1 MKTRRKSLFKR
12 GLSFFIA
19 VTMCLSMLQMP
30 VFAAEA
36 HEHNQDGWE
45 CVWIEGSE
53 KLDCKH
59 EHDEEC
65 YRPGKD
71 VLNCEDD
78 HHTEECYGPGEDILI
93 CEDDSEEHEHNE
105 DCYAPGEDVLK
116 CKENHHT
123 EDCYVSGEDELNCS
137 HEHDEDCYIVTEGR
151 WECTA
156 PEINESEAGEDD
168 AKANTAEAD
177 EPSAEKDTLAGD
189 ELTVEH
195 EKEDSETDKTVVS
208 DEEIVLEETKGKNE
222 TSANQTNAMQE
233 DEPDYTT
240 VDDLEAAFMTVGER
254 LEDGDIQAGIAALDK
269 YLDIYSRLS
278 PEDQKA
284 NAEAQK
290 AALAY
295 RETLQG
301 SLEGIEDP
309 DIEQNNTYAQI
320 TVNYVVNGV
329 TLRTDTLNS
338 GRYIQIGNQVPYVS
352 DLIRGTQYADYDY
365 GTVTKIECRP
375 LQYFPPSAHTLR
387 EGQNIEHSGNYKTH
401 TITYTTSKWE
411 KRQIVTPPVDGGNG
425 GGNNGNEDM
434 TTGGSGKYLWNQ
446 TLVYHANYP
455 GGNDPTVTVKYNARG
470 SFGNM
475 TVVTIT
481 PKTFDACGFTLP
493 EGYSLEK
500 NSWYSQSSGG
510 STLCSMGG
518 SFLLNYDNRNT
529 TTHLYAHYKNNNPVS
544 PATYSYQLTWD
555 YNGGTLDGKDFD
567 QENALNLTGDD
578 NATHTFYEQANKR
591 PSRSGYIFEGWA
603 YSGNGFFTES
613 NGQITMIGSAGNTV
627 SGTMTAKWKLDSA
640 SNVKVTLTY
649 DANQGKNPPAAQ
661 EVMIGSDVTI
671 ADKGDMTRDGYTF
684 LGWSTKSNPDT
695 DDVNTYPEDILHM
708 ETNITLYAV
717 WSTNPSYTVKWYD
730 TEESEIK
737 KSETR
742 SDTAAGE
749 TVSVTEDDKKVA
761 GYTFDANN
769 QGNKLSDTLKA
780 SGTVLV
786 LYFTKDQTP
795 PPPAE
800 TKNVG
805 IQFYKVFKGDLKEI
819 PLNEYG
825 RPAVNY
831 EYKIFYNEKAGGPF
845 FDPITGPMECEKVD
859 KTPSG
864 NMGIAVYKYTATVAV
879 PKDVDYAQL
888 EVTETNKEIDGYTWS
903 YETRYQ
909 GNATLYCNIYTPEN
923 PMTFND
929 FTDVYTKIPDS
940 PAPSVDDLE
949 ITKTVDKSTVTVG
962 EEVTYTIEV
971 KNTASQAVEVDVV
984 DELPEEMFTEA
995 PTVSD
1000 GGTYDK
1006 DTHIVTWNKVSI
1018 PAGETKTLTVTV
1030 KAVKSG
1036 TFTNTARVVLNG
1048 KDKPDSVE
1056 VEVKEKDPSQ
1066 PLVPKLEVT
1075 KKNDG
1080 FKTDQQTGNA
1090 FVKYTITVTNISGFS
1105 IYGLRITDTLD
1116 QPTVTKVNPEDVGEA
1131 EIKWTFK
1138 DFKVKTSDNGKWGNA
1153 TPSGKED
1160 DLVHV
1165 LQPLARNDE
1174 FADGQTVTLTYTI
1187 EIENLNDDVA
1197 VKVKLDNTAVG
1208 ASWSKKPT
1216 DEQVSRLRMS
1226 RSELAAFAAVDD
1238 DEPDVTDSASSS
1250 ASSGEISGN
1259 GSSSTEG
1266 ELPRKYSV
1274 IYTWDLPE
1282 GAKQELPTEPKHPS
1296 GAVVSVDT
1304 KYTSTT
1310 EIEVNGKTYIFSGWS
1325 TDDAVVENHQFTMP
1339 AKDVT
1344 IHGIWKEKNE
1354 GNPNVPDKPGTNP
1367 ETHKVTVHY
1376 VYTDGSKAA
1385 DDAVRDNLTEG
1396 TAYSIPSPGING
1408 YTPDQIA
1415 VNGTMGKEDIVLT
1428 VTYTRDSTGN
1438 PGGGSSGGGGGGGGS
1453 TATNQTGRVHGTTP
1467 SPESEVTVPGD
1478 GVPLAEIPEGTNIAD
1493 EDVPLAGIPVADI
1506 PDADVPLAG
1515 IPDLMYIPNDDVPL
1529 ARVPKTGDSSGL
1541 WHMMAL
1547 LSAFG
1552 LMAVTMM
1559 DRKKRQEKQ

>member
-93 CEDDSEEHEHNE
+93 CEDDSEEHEHNA

-156 PEINESEAGEDD
+156 PEIEEAEEADE
-168 AKANTAEAD
+168 AEAD
-177 EPSAEKDTLAGD
+177 DLVVEGEKNITKEIILEAETPAA
-189 ELTVEH
+189 EV
-195 EKEDSETDKTVVS
+195 STDKT
-208 DEEIVLEETKGKNE
+208 DELQE
-222 TSANQTNAMQE
+222 QE
-233 DEPDYTT
+233 DDFNYATKDEL
-240 VDDLEAAFMTVGER
+240 VAAFEAVGEA
-254 LEDGDIQAGIAALDK
+254 LEDGDVQAGIDALDD
-269 YLDIYSRLS
+269 YFDVYNRLS
-278 PEDQKA
+278 PEDQEA
-284 NAEAQK
+284 NADEME

-295 RETLQG
+295 QETLRG
-301 SLEGIEDP
+301 SLEGIEDS
-309 DIEQNNTYAQI
+309 DVETLAYDWR
-320 TVNYVVNGV
+320 TV
-329 TLRTDTLNS
+329 TLRPITGLGITTKVSVGDMVWSYNGHKSYTVSKIETKYREKTQIVLKVYTNNNSNFYFPKASDLWNIPLGKQVDYVLWSGNNS
-338 GRYIQIGNQVPYVS
+338 GEMTENGSGMCSNGAGGAKVGEGVYYFKDVS
-352 DLIRGTQYADYDY
+352 CIHSYSQTIAPNCINTGLKTCSKCGATQTVAALGHSFPSTWTDNCTSHTDLTCTGHKHICTRCNGSLSGGTETAAHSY
-365 GTVTKIECRP
+365 GGWVTVTEPKP
-375 LQYFPPSAHTLR
+375 GVPGLQKRTCTASGCEHYETKTIAELPVVTEPGTTTGNFTVKKSFTGLA
-387 EGQNIEHSGNYKTH
+387 EG
-401 TITYTTSKWE
+401 
-411 KRQIVTPPVDGGNG
+411 VTPPD
-425 GGNNGNEDM
+425 
-434 TTGGSGKYLWNQ
+434 
-446 TLVYHANYP
+446 
-455 GGNDPTVTVKYNARG
+455 
-470 SFGNM
+470 
-475 TVVTIT
+475 
-481 PKTFDACGFTLP
+481 
-493 EGYSLEK
+493 
-500 NSWYSQSSGG
+500 
-510 STLCSMGG
+510 
-518 SFLLNYDNRNT
+518 
-529 TTHLYAHYKNNNPVS
+529 
-544 PATYSYQLTWD
+544 
-555 YNGGTLDGKDFD
+555 
-567 QENALNLTGDD
+567 
-578 NATHTFYEQANKR
+578 
-591 PSRSGYIFEGWA
+591 
-603 YSGNGFFTES
+603 
-613 NGQITMIGSAGNTV
+613 
-627 SGTMTAKWKLDSA
+627 
-640 SNVKVTLTY
+640 VTLTY
-649 DANQGKNPPAAQ
+649 EAWRTKDGN
-661 EVMIGSDVTI
+661 EVGAKESGTIILSPSGNNTSEEIIYSGTI
-671 ADKGDMTRDGYTF
+671 APTVWNILTSGDGALSESERSRYKNVIVITESNAEVDGYTLEF
-684 LGWSTKSNPDT
+684 APKYPADGTADGNHITFTLDGATFQKDLSLK
-695 DDVNTYPEDILHM
+695 NTYTAP
-708 ETNITLYAV
+708 
-717 WSTNPSYTVKWYD
+717 TVEGK
-730 TEESEIK
+730 
-737 KSETR
+737 
-742 SDTAAGE
+742 
-749 TVSVTEDDKKVA
+749 
-761 GYTFDANN
+761 
-769 QGNKLSDTLKA
+769 Q
-780 SGTVLV
+780 
-786 LYFTKDQTP
+786 
-795 PPPAE
+795 
-800 TKNVG
+800 VG
-805 IQFYKVFKGDLKEI
+805 ILFYKVFKGDLKEI
-819 PLNEYG
+819 PLNAEG

-831 EYKIFYNEKAGGPF
+831 VYQISYNPNAGGPSF
-845 FDPITGPMECEKVD
+845 ESFTGSMECVKVD

-864 NMGIAVYKYTATVAV
+864 NTGNAVYKYTATVTLPQGV
-879 PKDVDYAQL
+879 ENAQL
-888 EVTETNKEIDGYTWS
+888 NVTETNKEIAGYRWS
-903 YETRYQ
+903 YEDKWQ
-909 GNATLYCNIYTPEN
+909 GSGTIMYSVHTPTN
-923 PMTFND
+923 PMTFGD
-929 FTDVYTKIPDS
+929 FIDIYDKIPDS
-940 PAPSVDDLE
+940 QEPSINDLE

-995 PTVSD
+995 PTVCD

-1006 DTHIVTWNKVSI
+1006 ETHTVTWNKVSI

-1036 TFTNTARVVLNG
+1036 TFTNTAKVVLNG
-1048 KDKPDSVE
+1048 KDKSDSVE

-1080 FKTDQQTGNA
+1080 FKTDPQTGNA

-1131 EIKWTFK
+1131 KIKWIFK

-1165 LQPLARNDE
+1165 LQPLARYEE

-1208 ASWSKKPT
+1208 ASWSKAPT
-1216 DEQVSRLRMS
+1216 PEQVSRLRMS
-1226 RSELAAFAAVDD
+1226 RSALAAFAAVD

-1259 GSSSTEG
+1259 GGSSTEG

-1282 GAKQELPTEPKHPS
+1282 GAKNELPTEPKHPS
-1296 GAVVSVDT
+1296 GAVVSVDI

-1325 TDDAVVENHQFTMP
+1325 TDDAAVENHQFTMP
-1339 AKDVT
+1339 AKNVT
-1344 IHGIWKEKNE
+1344 IYGTWKEKNE

-1385 DDAVRDNLTEG
+1385 DDEVRDNLTEG

-1438 PGGGSSGGGGGGGGS
+1438 PGGGSSGGGGGGS

-1552 LMAVTMM
+1552 LMAVTMI
-1559 DRKKRQEKQ
+1559 DRKKHQEKQ